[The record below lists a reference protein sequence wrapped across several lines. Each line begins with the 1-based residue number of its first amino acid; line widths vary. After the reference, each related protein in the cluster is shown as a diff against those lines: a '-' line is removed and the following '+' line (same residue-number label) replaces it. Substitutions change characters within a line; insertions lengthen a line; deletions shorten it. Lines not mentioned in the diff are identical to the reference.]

1 MLCIPYGCLKWISNV
16 LVSPYIPHF
25 IRFKAPDPVPREI
38 EGKPFSNPPTDP
50 LHPHIVQPRTKTG
63 GHDSMSMH
71 PQARSQRERP
81 DPSGASRTGGAP
93 LRRFAGTSLPNSKV
107 GGNKMKPEHFPLVV
121 IVKPKPN
128 QFLTIRLLSQSQ
140 TVKPKLRQT

>member
-1 MLCIPYGCLKWISNV
+1 MHSISYGCLKWISNV
-16 LVSPYIPHF
+16 LVSLYFPHF
-25 IRFKAPDPVPREI
+25 IRFKAPDPAPREI

-50 LHPHIVQPRTKTG
+50 LHPHTVQPRTKTG
-63 GHDSMSMH
+63 GHDAMSMH

-107 GGNKMKPEHFPLVV
+107 GGNKRKPEHFPLGVV
-121 IVKPKPN
+121 NHNQNKYLPN
-128 QFLTIRLLSQSQ
+128 RLLSQSP
-140 TVKPKLRQT
+140 TVVKSKLKPT